1 MKEPIV
7 IPVVHEL
14 HVVMG
19 TKGFGRPLVNVW
31 ESGHEFPIIFKK
43 VTTCMESSRYGYNIF
58 SNNIYF
64 NAST

>member
-19 TKGFGRPLVNVW
+19 TKGFGRPLVTVW
-31 ESGHEFPIIFKK
+31 ESGHEFPIILLKSHNMHGK
-43 VTTCMESSRYGYNIF
+43 QPLWI
-58 SNNIYF
+58 
-64 NAST
+64 

>member
-31 ESGHEFPIIFKK
+31 ESGHEFPIIF
-43 VTTCMESSRYGYNIF
+43 
-58 SNNIYF
+58 
-64 NAST
+64 

>member
-19 TKGFGRPLVNVW
+19 TKGFGRTLVNVW

-43 VTTCMESSRYGYNIF
+43 KSQHAWKAAVMDI
-58 SNNIYF
+58 IYF
-64 NAST
+64 NASTL